1 MKFETMAVLLCMML
15 MVISVPFINSA
26 MNGKGSM
33 GLIGV
38 IPMLLFVIAL
48 LWGFSRLALREADA
62 QLMQLLRLFDCLEA
76 EKALR
81 DAGVQKVADLEYLT
95 SESLNMLS
103 VSLITKAK
111 LQDLLRYHLYFYPP
125 PFILNLLCASFLS
138 FSPSARRLNAMC
150 IVALFRIFPP
160 ELQIHSRKV
169 WCIHAHCLGPSACA
183 RLRNVGS
190 RL

>member
-1 MKFETMAVLLCMML
+1 MKFETMAVLLCMMV
-15 MVISVPFINSA
+15 MVISVPFINAA

-38 IPMLLFVIAL
+38 IPMLLFVGAL

-76 EKALR
+76 ENTLR
-81 DAGVQKVADLEYLT
+81 DAGVQKVADLEYIT

-111 LQDLLRYHLYFYPP
+111 LQDLLRYHLYSYPP
-125 PFILNLLCASFLS
+125 PFILNLPCASLLS
-138 FSPSARRLNAMC
+138 FSPSVRPLNAIC

-160 ELQIHSRKV
+160 EIQIHSRKV
-169 WCIHAHCLGPSACA
+169 WYIHAHCLGPSACA

-190 RL
+190 CF

>member
-1 MKFETMAVLLCMML
+1 MKFETMAVLLCMMV
-15 MVISVPFINSA
+15 MVISAPFINSA
-26 MNGKGSM
+26 MNGKGSL

-38 IPMLLFVIAL
+38 IPMLLFVGAL

-111 LQDLLRYHLYFYPP
+111 IQDLLRYHLCFYPP
-125 PFILNLLCASFLS
+125 PFILNLPCASLLS
-138 FSPSARRLNAMC
+138 FSPSVRR
-150 IVALFRIFPP
+150 ALLLSSASSLP

-169 WCIHAHCLGPSACA
+169 WYIHAHCLGPSACA
-183 RLRNVGS
+183 RSRNVGS
-190 RL
+190 CI